1 MTRVR
6 PLHCPACERT
16 TSNVQGRL
24 GVRTGE
30 RATGSAHTAGMGVHL
45 IRALAL
51 VLHDLEETGGPVPV
65 VEVSDWQTHPGAES
79 AFLRSVDQTGMGV
92 WVDTGA
98 PLAEQVVMV
107 ADQVQEWAVEER
119 AMRRATNWPR
129 CPEHPENHPL
139 TAVATDETAVW
150 TCPASGRA
158 VCGIGQLEV
167 QR

>member
-1 MTRVR
+1 
-6 PLHCPACERT
+6 
-16 TSNVQGRL
+16 
-24 GVRTGE
+24 
-30 RATGSAHTAGMGVHL
+30 MGVHL
-45 IRALAL
+45 TRALAL
-51 VLHDLEETGGPVPV
+51 VLHDLQETGGPVPV
-65 VEVSDWQTHPGAES
+65 VEESDWQTYPGAES

-107 ADQVQEWAVEER
+107 ADQVQEWAIEER

-139 TAVATDETAVW
+139 TAVATQETATW
-150 TCPASGRA
+150 RCPTSGRA
-158 VCGIGQLEV
+158 VCEIGQLGV